1 MNRWIAC
8 FFLVICSTAHPYFFD
23 DCEECDDD
31 EVGYF
36 LSEKLEKKIHPIL
49 SYVKGMRNHL
59 LFGYTSTEITGK
71 LSNRF
76 RFNDSSKLTFFHID
90 KWHEIDTDRALS
102 WDGSSSIIAP
112 PGIVWTQFD
121 EFSLNRKTDK
131 NNHRYPF
138 VEIGGLQKLFHQLDR
153 DMHFG
158 IDSVPLTKVE
168 IEGQKKIH
176 KISENIASCQRA
188 SLNKDPEDVTDY
200 SEEIARLQ
208 LELKQE
214 ETRVKKAR
222 EKREAEPGRRRLV
235 LQNLKK
241 YIDEKQGEMLHEIK
255 VCLDD
260 CLKYHDNPSSYF
272 DLSVFYFSEGDCMR
286 AIEAIQTLSEKIDIE
301 SLEAKLASEI
311 YQAQGEAESEVG
323 LYEQAIVS
331 LGLALQKD
339 PSNKNLYL
347 ERAINYFEAGKFDEA
362 IADYLEAGKPRK
374 TPELSS
380 QQVMEFSAGL
390 CLGLAKGGGQAVVE
404 FVPGVL
410 SLVTGLSHFT
420 WELATHPVDTSK
432 DLVHTTMEIAQFLQS
447 NDGLEILCAIV
458 PEVDSLVKG
467 GNRLSQL
474 EQGELVGQMIGRY
487 GTDFLL
493 FAGTTKA
500 LKYCRDLRR
509 ANTLLAIE
517 KSAKSLNKRKYFE
530 SIWKERTALAKQIRK
545 SKGDVGKELFRAFR
559 NDHLTEREVRV
570 LLHNAGMKTFSRPKN
585 IPQNWKVALSQ
596 KKGGML
602 YMKDEFNSVRV
613 MRGDKK
619 ARYLSQRTPYVKQ
632 MKNGKYLDKNGVVV
646 PKSSAEAHIPIKE
659 FKFHK

>member
-1 MNRWIAC
+1 MSRWITC

-23 DCEECDDD
+23 DCEECDDE
-31 EVGYF
+31 EVGCF
-36 LSEKLEKKIHPIL
+36 LSEKLEKKIHPVL
-49 SYVKGMRNHL
+49 SYVKGMRNYL

-71 LSNRF
+71 TPYRF
-76 RFNDSSKLTFFHID
+76 RFNDYSKLTFSHID
-90 KWHEIDTDRALS
+90 KCHEIDIDRALS

-112 PGIVWTQFD
+112 PSVVWTQWD
-121 EFSLNRKTDK
+121 EFSLQREKE
-131 NNHRYPF
+131 NNIRRYPF
-138 VEIGGLQKLFHQLDR
+138 VEIGGLQKLFHRLDQ
-153 DMHFG
+153 DMHYG

-168 IEGQKKIH
+168 IEGQKKID

-188 SLNKDPEDVTDY
+188 SLNGDPIDVAGY
-200 SEEIARLQ
+200 SVEITRLQ
-208 LELKQE
+208 LEQKEEEARVQE
-214 ETRVKKAR
+214 AR
-222 EKREAEPGRRRLV
+222 KKREAEPERRRLI
-235 LQNLKK
+235 LQNTKRYL
-241 YIDEKQGEMLHEIK
+241 DGKQAEILHEIK

-272 DLSVFYFSEGDCMR
+272 DLSLFYFSEGDCMR
-286 AIEAIQTLSEKIDIE
+286 AIEAIQTLSEKVDIE
-301 SLEAKLASEI
+301 SLETKFASEI

-390 CLGLAKGGGQAVVE
+390 CLGLAKGGGQSVVE

-420 WELATHPVDTSK
+420 WELATNPVDTSK
-432 DLVHTTMEIAQFLQS
+432 DLVRTTMEIAQFLQS
-447 NDGLEILCAIV
+447 SDGLEILCAIV

-467 GNRLSQL
+467 GNRLTQA
-474 EQGELVGQMIGRY
+474 EQGELVGHMIGRY

-530 SIWKERTALAKQIRK
+530 SIWKERAALAKKMRK

-570 LLHNAGMKTFSRPKN
+570 LLHNAGMKTFPRPKN
-585 IPQNWKVALSQ
+585 IPKEWKVTITR
-596 KKGGML
+596 KDGGMK
-602 YMKDEFNSVRV
+602 YMNDKYNHLRI
-613 MRGDKK
+613 MQGDKN
-619 ARYLSQRTPYVKQ
+619 AQFLSQRKPYVKRV
-632 MKNGKYLDKNGVVV
+632 KAGKYLDKNGFVVAGD
-646 PKSSAEAHIPIKE
+646 SAAAHIPLDE
-659 FKFHK
+659 FIFHK